1 MLYIFCP
8 QGWKLRRPDPPSS
21 SNRGMPGG
29 TSGPDAQSRSA
40 AIPPSYKVTRNA
52 IFLNCEAF
60 GYKSI
65 LENTFICISYSYDVK
80 KPIGDFPVVSKAMH
94 KSVVQKLE
102 YLPSTLMST
111 VLLF

>member
-1 MLYIFCP
+1 MLYISCP
-8 QGWKLRRPDPPSS
+8 QGWKLRRLDPPSS

-65 LENTFICISYSYDVK
+65 LENTFICISYSSVAISLWSLK
-80 KPIGDFPVVSKAMH
+80 QCTNQWR
-94 KSVVQKLE
+94 KS
-102 YLPSTLMST
+102 
-111 VLLF
+111 